1 MTDRV
6 TALDSLL
13 NLRVE
18 WEGESVISECKGQWE
33 GREVSSLF
41 SLRFR
46 INHVQRTPLYAAFA
60 CLY

>member
-18 WEGESVISECKGQWE
+18 WEGESVISECKGQWD
-33 GREVSSLF
+33 GSEVSSLF
-41 SLRFR
+41 L
-46 INHVQRTPLYAAFA
+46 A
-60 CLY
+60 